1 MDDVIYTLRAFF
13 CYLCENDL
21 YHDNFWM
28 LLAAPRCRDHHV
40 RNCLSS
46 EEISLLL
53 GCIGRESSDGKRDFA
68 AMYLAAV
75 SGLRAGDIASLMLN
89 DIDWKKHEIRLVQG
103 KTSEPLIIPVP
114 KAVLNA
120 IADYIL
126 NGRPETPDKKVFVRH
141 CAPFRGYHDGVS
153 IACIFRKYLKK
164 SGQEHVVGDGR
175 TLHGMRHGLGTGMAA
190 NGVPVDTVAQVLGHK
205 GTKATKQYISTDL
218 QSLRCCTLDFDSL
231 GGGV

>member
-1 MDDVIYTLRAFF
+1 MKSLTDNGITSFEDIQTEHVRNFIVKISETRSKSMDDVIYTLRAFF

-28 LLAAPRCRDHHV
+28 LLAAPRCRIIMYATVCHLK
-40 RNCLSS
+40 RYPFF
-46 EEISLLL
+46 L

-141 CAPFRGYHDGVS
+141 CARLEDTMME
-153 IACIFRKYLKK
+153 YL
-164 SGQEHVVGDGR
+164 SPVYS
-175 TLHGMRHGLGTGMAA
+175 A
-190 NGVPVDTVAQVLGHK
+190 N
-205 GTKATKQYISTDL
+205 I
-218 QSLRCCTLDFDSL
+218 
-231 GGGV
+231 

>member
-1 MDDVIYTLRAFF
+1 F

-89 DIDWKKHEIRLVQG
+89 DIDWKK
-103 KTSEPLIIPVP
+103 
-114 KAVLNA
+114 
-120 IADYIL
+120 
-126 NGRPETPDKKVFVRH
+126 
-141 CAPFRGYHDGVS
+141 
-153 IACIFRKYLKK
+153 
-164 SGQEHVVGDGR
+164 
-175 TLHGMRHGLGTGMAA
+175 
-190 NGVPVDTVAQVLGHK
+190 
-205 GTKATKQYISTDL
+205 
-218 QSLRCCTLDFDSL
+218 
-231 GGGV
+231 